1 MFDTRRGAREGEE
14 LEKVLAFFPSG
25 VAPEQQQARLAAPT
39 ARAAAAVDAAS
50 AQAAVGLVEALVGMT
65 RIFAGAGAPLQSM
78 TTAQHRHTFLEVEP
92 GVFFVLVRT
101 HAPHRRL
108 AAQPA
113 RAQVVEAEAAPPS
126 DVRAGALR
134 AVLKETYAVWS
145 LLHGSVRALLDADGT
160 AETARRA
167 PVGARAALARAEAA
181 RAGACCALR
190 LRIWAL
196 G

>member
-1 MFDTRRGAREGEE
+1 M
-14 LEKVLAFFPSG
+14 
-25 VAPEQQQARLAAPT
+25 
-39 ARAAAAVDAAS
+39 
-50 AQAAVGLVEALVGMT
+50 GLVEALVGMT

-101 HAPHRRL
+101 DAPHRRL

-113 RAQVVEAEAAPPS
+113 RTQVVEAEAAPPS

-134 AVLKETYAVWS
+134 AVLKETHAVWS

-167 PVGARAALARAEAA
+167 PESAAAALARPEPGA
-181 RAGACCALR
+181 RAGACCAPR
-190 LRIWAL
+190 LRIWAHA
-196 G
+196 